1 MQIQDLVTH
10 IDQIQSFFK
19 QQVEKQVNTAFTLRN
34 WLIGFYLMEYEQHG
48 ADRAAYGAQLLKTVA
63 KQLKKRQI
71 KGLSHTN
78 LKLFRSFYQTYPQ
91 IGQTMSDQ
99 LQLPVGTEQ
108 KIRQSHAKTNAHELS
123 PSISLLISNLS
134 FSHFIELIKCE
145 DALQRAFYETFSLNN
160 NWTVRDLQRARTSLL
175 YERTGLSTDK
185 EAVLKNM
192 QLKENKTPVH
202 YLRDPYILEFLGLPE
217 KESYKESDLEDAIIT
232 HLHNFLIELGEGYCF
247 EARQKRMTFDNTH
260 YRIDLVFY
268 HRILKSHI
276 LIDLKIGDFNPADA
290 GQMNMYLNYY
300 RDNEMNEGDN
310 PPVGIILCAGKN
322 ENLVKYATAGMS
334 EQLFVSNYLLRLPNE
349 AELKAIIE
357 AELSKKA

>member
-1 MQIQDLVTH
+1 MQIQDLVTQ

-48 ADRAAYGAQLLKTVA
+48 ADRAAYGDKLYKTIAKHLKH
-63 KQLKKRQI
+63 KNI
-71 KGLSHTN
+71 KGLSFTN
-78 LKLFRSFYQTYPQ
+78 LHLCKQFYQTYPQ
-91 IGQTMSDQ
+91 IVQTLSEQ

-108 KIRQSHAKTNAHELS
+108 KIIKSLAKTNAHELS

-160 NWTVRDLQRARTSLL
+160 NWTVRDLQRSRTSLL
-175 YERTGLSTDK
+175 YERTGLSNDK

-192 QLKENKTPVH
+192 QLKESKTPVH

-247 EARQKRMTFDNTH
+247 EARQKRITFDNTH

-276 LIDLKIGDFNPADA
+276 LIDLKIGDFTPADA

-300 RDNEMNEGDN
+300 RENEMNEGDN

-349 AELKAIIE
+349 AELKAIID
-357 AELSKKA
+357 AELSKKT